1 MNRTFAALALF
12 AAFLLLPA
20 SGQAQQPPPRCTSS
34 ADGDNVS
41 IACSAVGEEMGNQI
55 AEMLSRMLNSR
66 IAPNMMLA
74 ALTEIEPLP
83 PEGIARTLNP
93 NQEQAILNQLA
104 GKPTQ
109 QISIV
114 AHPLVPDSAE
124 YARSLAQP
132 LLMVGWQVEGNQV
145 RRAAPKNLEQV
156 YGVALVVQNAD
167 APPDKAITLR
177 KALQAGRIPTPLLVD
192 PSLTPEATQ
201 LWIGKRQSFGPAK

>member
-1 MNRTFAALALF
+1 MNRTFPALALF
-12 AAFLLLPA
+12 AALLLLPA
-20 SGQAQQPPPRCTSS
+20 AGQAQQPPRCASS

-41 IACSAVGEEMGNQI
+41 IACSAVNEEVGNQI

-66 IAPNMMLA
+66 IPPNMVLA

-83 PEGIARTLNP
+83 PDGIARGLNS

-114 AHPLVPDSAE
+114 AHPLVADSAD

-145 RRAAPKNLEQV
+145 RRAAPKPLEQV
-156 YGVALVVQNAD
+156 FGVALVVQNPES
-167 APPDKAITLR
+167 PPDKAVTLR
-177 KALQAGRIPTPLLVD
+177 KALQAGRIPTPLLV
-192 PSLTPEATQ
+192 
-201 LWIGKRQSFGPAK
+201 